1 MSRFLGIT
9 REHVFSPGRVD
20 DDSAIL
26 QMVAERL
33 RQLGH
38 EAAVIAGDDGRWP
51 EPAAHTTVFAMC
63 QGERALARL
72 HAWAARGVRIVNH
85 PQAILNCQRHH
96 TVAALTAAAIPFPE
110 SVLLSTS
117 GEPMLSPWTTPGGA
131 WLKRG
136 DVHATEPD
144 DVVFVDSLE
153 ATRVALRRFAARRIG
168 RVVLQRHVPGTV
180 LKFYAVHTRFF
191 HCVPP
196 AGADHALDDDVLHR
210 IQTLGTQAA
219 TVLNLEV
226 YGGDCVHDVNG
237 RVTLIDLND
246 WPSYAPCRAE
256 AAKEIAAYLLAHDV
270 ARDT

>member
-26 QMVAERL
+26 HMVAEHL

-38 EAAVIAGDDGRWP
+38 EVTVCPGDDDRWP
-51 EPAAHTTVFAMC
+51 EPAADTTVFTMC

-85 PQAILNCQRHH
+85 PQAIVGCQRHQ
-96 TVAALTAAAIPFPE
+96 TVAAFSAAAIPFPQ

-117 GEPMLSPWTTPGGA
+117 GTPRPPSWVHGGA

-144 DVVFVDSLE
+144 DVVFVDTLE
-153 ATRVALRRFAARRIG
+153 ATRVTLRRFAARHIG
-168 RVVLQRHVPGTV
+168 CVVLQRHVPGTV
-180 LKFYAVHTRFF
+180 LKFYAVHKRFF

-196 AGADHALDDDVLHR
+196 AGAPHPLSEAVLHR
-210 IQTLGTQAA
+210 IETLGAQAA
-219 TVLNLEV
+219 AVLNIEV

-237 RVTLIDLND
+237 RLTLIDLND

-270 ARDT
+270 ASDT